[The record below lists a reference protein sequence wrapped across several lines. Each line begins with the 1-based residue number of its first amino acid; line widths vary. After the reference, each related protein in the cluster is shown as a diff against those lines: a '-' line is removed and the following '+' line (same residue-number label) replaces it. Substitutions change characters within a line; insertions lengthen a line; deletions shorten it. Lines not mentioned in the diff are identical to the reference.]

1 MVLVPERSDE
11 WTNMIGAFEVVEQF
25 ELVEDAEGTAGNVY
39 LLYSDVAWFV
49 PVMCRPFTVWRGPL
63 GIFLLIYIPVVPV
76 VVVVQV
82 LGLVD
87 C

>member
-1 MVLVPERSDE
+1 MPERSDE
-11 WTNMIGAFEVVEQF
+11 WTDVIGTLEVVEQL

-39 LLYSDVAWFV
+39 LLYGDVAWFV
-49 PVMCRPFTVWRGPL
+49 PVVGRPFTMWRGPL
-63 GIFLLIYIPVVPV
+63 GVFLLFYVPVVPV
-76 VVVVQV
+76 FVIVQV